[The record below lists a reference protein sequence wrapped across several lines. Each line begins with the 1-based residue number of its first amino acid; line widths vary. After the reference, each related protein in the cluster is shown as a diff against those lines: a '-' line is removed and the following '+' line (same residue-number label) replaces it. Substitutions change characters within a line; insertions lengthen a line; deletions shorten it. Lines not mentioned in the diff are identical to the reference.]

1 MLSDPDRRPSY
12 VAWVLAGG
20 GAFLLFLVAVFA
32 GVYLAARDDGGF
44 SFRSNRVGLVT
55 LEGLIYNS
63 RPVIEDLERMAND
76 SSVRA
81 IVLRV
86 NSPGGAVAPSQ
97 EIYSALRRLRQE
109 DHKPVWVSVGIVGA
123 SGAYYIACAAD
134 RIYANPGS
142 LTGSI
147 GVIAEWYNYGELLQW
162 AKMKDVVVKAGKMKD
177 AGSPTR
183 EPTPEEKAY
192 LQALV
197 DEMHGQFI
205 AAVAEGRKVK
215 PEQVRLWA
223 DGRVFTG
230 QQAAKLGMID
240 GVAGLDEVIEQA
252 GKAAGIK
259 GHPRVLTPPR
269 ERRSLLDTVLDS
281 ASRLLPPAARDS
293 LEAPFGGKIRFEY
306 LWR

>member
-1 MLSDPDRRPSY
+1 MSSDRRSSFA
-12 VAWVLAGG
+12 AWVLAGG
-20 GAFLLFLVAVFA
+20 SAFLLFLFALFAAVY
-32 GVYLAARDDGGF
+32 VAARDDDRLF
-44 SFRSNRVGLVT
+44 SLTSDRIGLVA
-55 LEGLIYNS
+55 LDGEIFGS
-63 RPVIEDLERMAND
+63 RAVVEDLEHLAKDR
-76 SSVRA
+76 SVRA
-81 IVLRV
+81 IVLRL

-97 EIYSALRRLRQE
+97 EIYAALRRLRQE
-109 DHKPVWVSVGIVGA
+109 HKKPVWASIGIVGA

-162 AKMKDVVVKAGKMKD
+162 AKMKDVVYKSGKMKD

-192 LQALV
+192 LQSLV
-197 DEMHGQFI
+197 EEMHGQFV
-205 AAVAEGRKVK
+205 AAVAEGRKKKV
-215 PEQVRLWA
+215 EEVRGWA

-240 GVAGLDEVIEQA
+240 GVAGLDQVIEEA
-252 GKAAGIK
+252 GKAVGIK
-259 GHPRVLTPPR
+259 GRPRVVTPPR
-269 ERRSLLDTVLDS
+269 ERRTLLDTVFEGVT
-281 ASRLLPPAARDS
+281 RLLPPAARDS
-293 LEAPFGGKIRFEY
+293 LVAPYSGKIRFQY

>member
-1 MLSDPDRRPSY
+1 MSSDRRSSFA
-12 VAWVLAGG
+12 AWVLAGG
-20 GAFLLFLVAVFA
+20 SAFLLFLFA
-32 GVYLAARDDGGF
+32 LFAAVYLAARGDDRLF
-44 SFRSNRVGLVT
+44 SLSSDRIGLVT
-55 LEGLIYNS
+55 LDGEIFGS
-63 RPVIEDLERMAND
+63 RAVVEDLEHLAKD
-76 SSVRA
+76 STVRA
-81 IVLRV
+81 IVLRL

-97 EIYSALRRLRQE
+97 EIYAALQRLRKE
-109 DHKPVWVSVGIVGA
+109 HKKQVWASIGIVGA

-162 AKMKDVVVKAGKMKD
+162 AKMKDIVYKSGKMKD

-183 EPTPEEKAY
+183 DPTPEEKAY

-197 DEMHGQFI
+197 DEMHGQFVG
-205 AAVAEGRKVK
+205 AVAEGRKKKV
-215 PEQVRLWA
+215 EEVMTWA

-240 GVAGLDEVIEQA
+240 GVAGLDQVIEDA

-259 GHPRVLTPPR
+259 GRPRIVTPPR
-269 ERRSLLDTVLDS
+269 QRRSLVDTVFEGVTN
-281 ASRLLPPAARDS
+281 LLPPAARDS
-293 LEAPFGGKIRFEY
+293 LIAPYSGKIRFQY